1 MLQYKHILLK
11 IKPQEK
17 NMTWRGS
24 ERITLPWYENDIQI
38 HKHHTLV
45 LLAPVV
51 MLIVLIY
58 ITIRCIF
65 NSSVNRFN
73 EINAHLLFYIITVLR
88 SHIFLWY
95 YKEKNI
101 YLSSNILYE
110 ICYLKCDLVGVGFKK
125 NEINEYLFR
134 FDL

>member
-17 NMTWRGS
+17 NMTWRGPQ
-24 ERITLPWYENDIQI
+24 RITLPWYENDIQI
-38 HKHHTLV
+38 HKYHTLV
-45 LLAPVV
+45 LLSPVV
-51 MLIVLIY
+51 ILIVLIY

-73 EINAHLLFYIITVLR
+73 EINAHLLFCIITILR

-95 YKEKNI
+95 YKEKNT
-101 YLSSNILYE
+101 YFSSDILYE
-110 ICYLKCDLVGVGFKK
+110 ICYLKCWSRKSRVQKEWNQRVLFK
-125 NEINEYLFR
+125 